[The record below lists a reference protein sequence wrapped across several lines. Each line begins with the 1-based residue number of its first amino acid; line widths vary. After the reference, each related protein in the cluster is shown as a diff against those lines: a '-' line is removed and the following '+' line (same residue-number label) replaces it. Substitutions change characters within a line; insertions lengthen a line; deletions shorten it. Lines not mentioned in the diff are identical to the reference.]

1 MAHKLWDGLNTTA
14 RQDSYHIAPN
24 PIVGAR
30 TAHCLFIQVEAWG
43 SRLIGTKFDSDL

>member
-14 RQDSYHIAPN
+14 QQDSYHIAPN

-43 SRLIGTKFDSDL
+43 SRPIGTKFDFDL